1 MFEKGPEKSTMF
13 LKMFEKNAKLLTY
26 IDKCFEPTLLRSYFW
41 PQMIQKWLQ
50 QGYTHPPIGGLIND
64 LDKIMKI

>member
-1 MFEKGPEKSTMF
+1 MFEEGPEKSTMF

-41 PQMIQKWLQ
+41 PQMIQKWL
-50 QGYTHPPIGGLIND
+50 
-64 LDKIMKI
+64 